1 MCMEEL
7 SSIEYLKYRANQ
19 ALKYDIDPVKLFY
32 IQHNDL
38 EISKA
43 LTLVE
48 GKRKYIMIF
57 IEPAHRGKGFYEV
70 IYNKHFSNYTV
81 LTFSDCHIDNFLSTK
96 KIPYYLYP
104 NQYSIAY
111 DIIMKYYGTKK
122 AHRSQVNLMN
132 HIEEGIVILQHIGC
146 DSDTIDAYC
155 LHPILQ
161 SDNDLIMNYHSTN
174 FNCINAKTLI
184 LAMEYRKT
192 ANAYL
197 SNRVIES
204 INDIELCPLP
214 EVNQMLIADK
224 IQNYKDFLKYHKHS
238 HHRSKELQQ
247 YFENWLEKLQAKDI
261 YDQVIDRLNIVDNVT
276 SNMTVLNIGEIE

>member
-7 SSIEYLKYRANQ
+7 SSIEYIKYRANQ
-19 ALKYDIDPVKLFY
+19 ALKYDINPVKFFD

-70 IYNKHFSNYTV
+70 IYNNYFSNYTV
-81 LTFSDCHIDNFLSTK
+81 LTFSDCHINNFLATK
-96 KIPYYLYP
+96 KIPHYLYP
-104 NQYSIAY
+104 TQYSIAY
-111 DIIMKYYGTKK
+111 DMIMKYYGTKK

-132 HIEEGIVILQHIGC
+132 HIEEGIVLLQQMGC

-161 SDNDLIMNYHSTN
+161 SDNELIMNYHSEN
-174 FNCINAKTLI
+174 FNCVNARTLI

-197 SNRVIES
+197 SQRIIES
-204 INDIELCPLP
+204 INDIELSPLP

-224 IQNYKDFLKYHKHS
+224 IQNYKDFVKYHKHS
-238 HHRSKELQQ
+238 HQRSKELQE
-247 YFENWLEKLQAKDI
+247 YFENWMKKLQAERFH
-261 YDQVIDRLNIVDNVT
+261 YQFIDRLNLFDKVMSQIN
-276 SNMTVLNIGEIE
+276 VLNIGETK